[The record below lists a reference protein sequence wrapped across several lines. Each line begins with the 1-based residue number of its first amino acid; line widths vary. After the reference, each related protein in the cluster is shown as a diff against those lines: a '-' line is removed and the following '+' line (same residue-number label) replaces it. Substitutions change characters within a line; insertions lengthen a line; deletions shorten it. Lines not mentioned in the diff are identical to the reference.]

1 MNDTV
6 FLHGLKADTL
16 IGVYDWER
24 TQTQTVV
31 FDIDIRTDLS
41 AAGTSD
47 EVADT
52 VHYGEVADTLRAGVK
67 AQQFFLLE
75 ALAEYAAALIL
86 NNFPCQS
93 VRLRVVKPGILPDV
107 REVGIVIERER
118 GNTR

>member
-24 TQTQTVV
+24 ARPQTVV
-31 FDIDIRTDLS
+31 FDIDIHTDLS
-41 AAGTSD
+41 ASAVSD
-47 EVADT
+47 DVEDT
-52 VHYGEVADTLRAGVK
+52 VHYGEVADTVRAGVK

-75 ALAEYAAALIL
+75 ALAEYVASLIL
-86 NNFPCQS
+86 NNFRCES

-107 REVGIVIERER
+107 REVGILIERER
-118 GNTR
+118 GTKH